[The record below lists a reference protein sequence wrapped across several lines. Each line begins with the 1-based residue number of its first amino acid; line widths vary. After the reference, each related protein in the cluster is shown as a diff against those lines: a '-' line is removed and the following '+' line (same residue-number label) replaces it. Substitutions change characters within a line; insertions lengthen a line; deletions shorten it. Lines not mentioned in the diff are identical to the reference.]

1 MRYITGLGVAAL
13 ALILGGT
20 GKVCAAQQ
28 APAGSYQQTCRHIG
42 VRGNVLYAECRDADN
57 HWQSAQMV
65 DYDRCNGEI
74 QNLNGSLQCTGN
86 GRGVYG
92 GYGQGGY
99 GQGGYNGPYNN
110 GPYNNGGYNRDRDRD
125 RDHDGD
131 WDRDRDRDRRNGGW
145 GYGNRG
151 QYGYGNG
158 IPYGSY
164 SQTCQNIRV
173 NGNQLQAACQKKN
186 GGWRDTSLN
195 NFDQCREIENDN
207 GKLRCR

>member
-1 MRYITGLGVAAL
+1 MRLSTGLSVAAL

-20 GKVCAAQQ
+20 AKPAAAQQ
-28 APAGSYQQTCRHIG
+28 APSGSYQQTCRNIG
-42 VRGNVLYAECRDADN
+42 VQGSTLYAECMDTNRN
-57 HWQSAQMV
+57 WQSSQLR

-86 GRGVYG
+86 GNQGVYS
-92 GYGQGGY
+92 Q
-99 GQGGYNGPYNN
+99 GPYNR
-110 GPYNNGGYNRDRDRD
+110 GNNGGYGRDRDRD

-131 WDRDRDRDRRNGGW
+131 DDRDRNRGNNGGY
-145 GYGNRG
+145 GQGNYGNG
-151 QYGYGNG
+151 G

-173 NGNQLQAACQKKN
+173 NGNDLQASCQKKN
-186 GGWRDTSLN
+186 GKWKNTSLR
-195 NFDQCREIENDN
+195 NFNGCRNIENDN